1 MLFNETVF
9 VDSLDMGFG
18 AVTDV
23 LIETVFWVFSG
34 ELYHVLVAS
43 DFGDDGG
50 GGDFADFGVGFDASG
65 SEFF

>member
-1 MLFNETVF
+1 MFFDETVF

-43 DFGDDGG
+43 DFGDN
-50 GGDFADFGVGFDASG
+50 
-65 SEFF
+65 